1 MPINADYKYFEAQKK
16 YNEAK
21 TTQEKLKALQELLSV
36 SPSHKGAE
44 KLRQEIKTKIAK
56 LKEKQEKERL
66 KKKSSGKSFFI
77 KKEGIVQVA
86 LVGLSNV
93 GKSFL
98 LSKLTGARVEIA
110 DYEYTTKKP
119 EIGILDYNGIKIQ
132 LIEIPALF
140 TGIANRGMG
149 PTWFAIIRTCN
160 LIVIVLDGKRNCE
173 NQLKII
179 ENEFKEAFIELS
191 DIKEGDKIPVLIVI
205 NKEFKHIKSKY
216 KVSFVS
222 DIRENI
228 WKKVGFIYV
237 YTKMPGKPKDFPPVA
252 LKNNASI
259 HNLAEYV
266 HKDFIKRF
274 RFARIWGKSVKYD
287 GATVGLDHKLK
298 EGDVIEFHLK

>member
-140 TGIANRGMG
+140 TGIANKGMG
-149 PTWFAIIRTCN
+149 PTCFR
-160 LIVIVLDGKRNCE
+160 
-173 NQLKII
+173 
-179 ENEFKEAFIELS
+179 
-191 DIKEGDKIPVLIVI
+191 
-205 NKEFKHIKSKY
+205 
-216 KVSFVS
+216 
-222 DIRENI
+222 
-228 WKKVGFIYV
+228 WKKE
-237 YTKMPGKPKDFPPVA
+237 
-252 LKNNASI
+252 L
-259 HNLAEYV
+259 
-266 HKDFIKRF
+266 
-274 RFARIWGKSVKYD
+274 
-287 GATVGLDHKLK
+287 
-298 EGDVIEFHLK
+298 